1 MNPYGKAFR
10 IIRLIKDIPLG
21 TVAGD
26 LNIDE
31 RTLRKIED
39 GETDLIT
46 PRFNQMLQYYKIEY
60 PIIFELAKDHGAFQN
75 VIQSINGDST
85 IVNQNVSSIQMSEM
99 QKRID
104 IVEREI
110 EQYKEND
117 RFQKEMI
124 AKLMEK
130 K

>member
-1 MNPYGKAFR
+1 
-10 IIRLIKDIPLG
+10 
-21 TVAGD
+21 
-26 LNIDE
+26 
-31 RTLRKIED
+31 
-39 GETDLIT
+39 
-46 PRFNQMLQYYKIEY
+46 MLQYYKIEY

>member
-21 TVAGD
+21 TVASD

-31 RTLRKIED
+31 RILRKIED

-46 PRFNQMLQYYKIEY
+46 PRFNQMPQYYKIEY

-104 IVEREI
+104 IVERKI
-110 EQYKEND
+110 E
-117 RFQKEMI
+117 
-124 AKLMEK
+124 
-130 K
+130 